1 MGRDE
6 YCMCVCVFFFVC
18 AASVCVCECF
28 AFEWILK
35 SPSVFHYHSAQTQL
49 VFHRQLSHLP
59 RVCVCV
65 CVQTHYWRL
74 QIKKK
79 EREREKG
86 KKMTAVFTKR
96 KPSLCRASQPWRGL
110 LHCWL
115 QGENEFTVLFI
126 TVYLQC

>member
-1 MGRDE
+1 
-6 YCMCVCVFFFVC
+6 MCVCGFFCVC
-18 AASVCVCECF
+18 SKCVCVRECF

-79 EREREKG
+79 RERER
-86 KKMTAVFTKR
+86 KR
-96 KPSLCRASQPWRGL
+96 KKDDGCFHEAQTVPLSCIAALEGFVTLLASG
-110 LHCWL
+110 
-115 QGENEFTVLFI
+115 
-126 TVYLQC
+126 